1 MGVRPASSQRC
12 FSFGDDFEL
21 DLRAYELRSKGIR
34 LKLKPISM
42 ELLILLVE
50 RNGELVLRD
59 QIVEHVWGKGNLVD
73 TDNNING
80 AISRI
85 RHALRDDPERPRF
98 VLTIPGKGYRF
109 IAPVTANDPQTRV
122 AEPAQEATEETTRA
136 KQQTRKGRTAP
147 LVPARPV
154 ARPRLRRRLTLAV
167 VSTVLIVTLGALAI
181 RLLPSR
187 RQRATPADKRIM
199 LAVLPFQNLTG
210 DTGQEYFSDGLTE
223 EMITQLGNIDPR
235 HLGVIART
243 SVMHYKN
250 SLTPLD

>member
-1 MGVRPASSQRC
+1 MGVRPVSSQRC

-59 QIVEHVWGKGNLVD
+59 QIVEHVWGKGILVD

-85 RHALRDDPERPRF
+85 RQALRDDPERPRF

-109 IAPVTANDPQTRV
+109 IAPVTEHEPQTRGGGPAREA
-122 AEPAQEATEETTRA
+122 AEKTTKAEEH
-136 KQQTRKGRTAP
+136 TRKDRSAP
-147 LVPARPV
+147 RVPAHPV
-154 ARPRLRRRLTLAV
+154 
-167 VSTVLIVTLGALAI
+167 
-181 RLLPSR
+181 
-187 RQRATPADKRIM
+187 
-199 LAVLPFQNLTG
+199 
-210 DTGQEYFSDGLTE
+210 
-223 EMITQLGNIDPR
+223 
-235 HLGVIART
+235 
-243 SVMHYKN
+243 
-250 SLTPLD
+250 